1 MATTKKTEEVKA
13 TETVKTEKVAE
24 VKAETKPAAKK
35 APAKKPAAKKPAAK
49 KAPAKKPPAKKTEV
63 KANVFVEFDAK
74 QFAAKSVV
82 DDCVKAFKA
91 ENKGATVKTVEVYIN
106 ASEGKAYYVVNGN
119 AEGKYIEL

>member
-35 APAKKPAAKKPAAK
+35 APAKKA
-49 KAPAKKPPAKKTEV
+49 PAKKTEV

>member
-24 VKAETKPAAKK
+24 VKAETKPVAKK
-35 APAKKPAAKKPAAK
+35 APAKKPAAKK
-49 KAPAKKPPAKKTEV
+49 APAKKAPAKKTEV